1 MMIQTADLNTLPEGT
16 LLPVLPGEVDGISTH
31 FLALAAGKAY
41 ERTPDKIGGFVYLFT
56 GGRGRVQQ
64 GVSNW
69 EVTEIGLFVP
79 QPGEPFKITAAAE
92 RLEVLELA
100 VEFTA
105 QDRILYEA
113 NKHKIQS
120 FQTYSSCGT
129 YQERVKSAK
138 TISRTLLPEYTFPRL
153 CIGSVETNGPDQVAA
168 HRHPMLEQFFY
179 GLKDNN
185 CTVRAD
191 QETIAFSEN
200 QLLHI
205 PLGSSHGVEVRE
217 GHKLHYIWIDLFKDE
232 AGMEWITQEHVPDP

>member
-1 MMIQTADLNTLPEGT
+1 MIQTANLNTLSEGS
-16 LLPVLPGEVDGISTH
+16 LSPVLPGEVDGLSTS
-31 FLALAAGKAY
+31 FLALAAEKVF
-41 ERTPDKIGGFVYLFT
+41 EVTPRKNKGCVYLFT
-56 GGRGRVQQ
+56 GGMGRVQQ
-64 GVSNW
+64 ETRSW

-79 QPGEPFKITAAAE
+79 RPEEPFKIISRLE

-100 VEFTA
+100 VEFST
-105 QDRILYEA
+105 QDRMLYEK
-113 NKHKIQS
+113 NRHKIQS

-129 YQERVKSAK
+129 YQERVKSPK

-153 CIGSVETNGPDQVAA
+153 CIGSVETSGPDEVAT

-200 QLLHI
+200 QLVHI
-205 PLGSSHGVEVRE
+205 PLGSSHGVEVQE
-217 GHKLHYIWIDLFKDE
+217 GNTLHYIWIDLFKDE
-232 AGMEWITQEHVPDP
+232 KGMEWITQEHVYDE